1 MEVGLT
7 AVVLF
12 LRHFANAKEESN
24 YVMVFANRTTKF
36 AYKLI
41 KKQNYYEKS
50 KEIIQARIKICKR
63 WSFRLCRSTEYSGS
77 STSKVSL

>member
-24 YVMVFANRTTKF
+24 YVTVFANRTTKF
-36 AYKLI
+36 AYKAI
-41 KKQNYYEKS
+41 K
-50 KEIIQARIKICKR
+50 
-63 WSFRLCRSTEYSGS
+63 
-77 STSKVSL
+77 